1 MAGERIRKPFLDVL
15 NAQQEL
21 FQSQV
26 ELVNAQHDRAVSEFQ
41 VKAAI
46 GDMTADALE
55 LNVDRYDPSVHYNA
69 VREKWLGT
77 DAGVTQ

>member
-1 MAGERIRKPFLDVL
+1 VL

-26 ELVNAQHDRAVSEFQ
+26 ELVDAQHDQAVNAFQ

-46 GDMTADALE
+46 GDMTADAMA
-55 LNVDRYDPSVHYNA
+55 LNVEHYDPTVHYKA
-69 VREKWLGT
+69 VREKWWGSE
-77 DAGVTQ
+77 AGVTQ